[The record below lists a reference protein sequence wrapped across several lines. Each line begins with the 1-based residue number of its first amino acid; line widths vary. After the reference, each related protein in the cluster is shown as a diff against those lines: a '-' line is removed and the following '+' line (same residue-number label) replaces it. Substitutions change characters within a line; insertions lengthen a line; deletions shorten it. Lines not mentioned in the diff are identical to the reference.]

1 MDPKESMKRQNVML
15 PFPRTSYWIDKK
27 GPATISSLRP
37 GTEHAVEII
46 ILRSP
51 AWMQDR
57 VSKSLVLGTVRSN
70 RLETPIITSLETE
83 KVEQWSTH
91 VKDMSGVLNWGAG

>member
-1 MDPKESMKRQNVML
+1 MNPKGSRKRHNVML

-27 GPATISSLRP
+27 GPATISRLRP

-51 AWMQDR
+51 CWALSF
-57 VSKSLVLGTVRSN
+57 VSYG
-70 RLETPIITSLETE
+70 
-83 KVEQWSTH
+83 
-91 VKDMSGVLNWGAG
+91 